1 MLHVVEQ
8 DPTVLTLLLQK
19 LLLPVPFSQ
28 VLALAD
34 PSTFLA
40 LISSPASPI
49 QLLGLFL
56 LRKATPSTGD
66 VAIVATWNDVCRQLV
81 NITLCANDTAV
92 HREASQVLLSLLLTD
107 LPSSTRNGRE
117 HSVGSGLFW
126 RRVFSDKDIY
136 QMILQV
142 CSWRENSESFAQ
154 KTRAQ
159 SRLLALIP
167 DLVNLNWGA
176 IMTSSFADLV
186 QRYTI
191 GAIPASN
198 LLDFATYGMIR
209 PDNDVMMG
217 MLHIEYFA
225 DLLFST
231 KPSEKALAY
240 LSQPKVAKHQEA
252 IGLFLHPH
260 VFTKDEM
267 DIRLLESRAG
277 KYCSAYALL
286 CPQHLLSASSKS
298 VILPKSVK
306 NDYPAFSDT
315 EYTQILEHF
324 NKEGVK
330 LVDLFLTH
338 IAQALDP
345 TRTNNIAYNPP
356 TTSLH
361 LLSSLPTV
369 SLISPPNFSAD
380 SGMISRHQYDNWA
393 SSNSVVTLI
402 PLSPPMPEYI
412 STLGNLFSRSQYLY
426 STYVIS
432 FYNQGYQT
440 DTIAAVAPDLSPSVF
455 SICMPFWTKILAIA
469 EAPAL
474 AEACLAAISLIQAVA
489 RTTVWD
495 GVVEIMKQSS
505 LMKFILSA
513 SERHTARRVADPEST
528 EFRIAMLK
536 YEIVQI
542 LATTVKEVGGNSE
555 GVVRE
560 IEGVNR
566 EKAELA
572 RKWGKVIMRRA
583 KIGMW
588 DSEQQP
594 LIGTM
599 EE

>member
-1 MLHVVEQ
+1 M
-8 DPTVLTLLLQK
+8 
-19 LLLPVPFSQ
+19 PFSQ

-40 LISSPASPI
+40 LLSSPASPI

-56 LRKATPSTGD
+56 LRKATSSTGD

-81 NITLCANDTAV
+81 NITLCVNDTAV
-92 HREASQVLLSLLLTD
+92 HRAANQVLLSLLLTD
-107 LPSSTRNGRE
+107 LPSSAGNGRG
-117 HSVGSGLFW
+117 GSGLFW

-136 QMILQV
+136 QMILHV
-142 CSWRENSESFAQ
+142 CSWRDNSESFAQ
-154 KTRAQ
+154 KTRSQ
-159 SRLLALIP
+159 SRFLSLIP
-167 DLVNLNWGA
+167 DLAKLDWGTVMA
-176 IMTSSFADLV
+176 SSFADLV
-186 QRYTI
+186 QKYSI
-191 GAIPASN
+191 GAVQASS

-209 PDNDVMMG
+209 PGNDVMMG

-225 DLLFST
+225 DLLFSAS
-231 KPSEKALAY
+231 PSEKALAY

-252 IGLFLHPH
+252 IGLFLHPR

-277 KYCSAYALL
+277 KYCSAYAQLY
-286 CPQHLLSASSKS
+286 PQHLLSASSRS
-298 VILPKSVK
+298 IILPTSVK
-306 NDYPAFSDT
+306 TDYPAFSDA
-315 EYTQILEHF
+315 EYTQIREQF
-324 NKEGVK
+324 DKEGVK
-330 LVDLFLTH
+330 LVDLFLSH

-345 TRTNNIAYNPP
+345 TRTTNIAYNPP
-356 TTSLH
+356 AASLH
-361 LLSSLPTV
+361 LLSSLPAV

-380 SGMISRHQYDNWA
+380 SGVISRHQYDNWA

-412 STLGNLFSRSQYLY
+412 STLGSLFSKSQYLY

-432 FYNQGYQT
+432 FYNHGYQT
-440 DTIAAVAPDLSPSVF
+440 ATVAPDPSPSASF
-455 SICMPFWTKILAIA
+455 TCMPFWTKILDIA
-469 EAPAL
+469 KAPAL
-474 AEACLAAISLIQAVA
+474 AEACLAAISLILAVA

-495 GVVEIMKQSS
+495 GVVEIMKQFP
-505 LMKFILSA
+505 LMKFILSS
-513 SERHTARRVADPEST
+513 SERHTARRVADPGST

-536 YEIVQI
+536 YEVVQI
-542 LATTVKEVGGNSE
+542 LATAVKEVGGDAE
-555 GVVRE
+555 GAVRE
-560 IEGVNR
+560 VEGVNQ

-594 LIGTM
+594 LVGTM